1 MGIFFK
7 DSKKI
12 YRRDFQKT
20 LKSIPK
26 LSLKERQYVKGV
38 FDKSLKGG
46 LSEYKLKKEISRL
59 RHDSADP
66 LTPFEVKKLKEKLGE
81 HFKK

>member
-12 YRRDFQKT
+12 YRKDFQKT

-26 LSLKERQYVKGV
+26 LSPKEKEYVKSV
-38 FDKSLKGG
+38 FDKSLRGG
-46 LSEYKLKKEISRL
+46 LSEYEVKKEISRL
-59 RHDSADP
+59 KHNSNDP
-66 LTPFEVKKLKEKLGE
+66 LSRFEVKKLKKKLGE